1 MCLLDAVRALDELA
15 IGHRPDRATLLSGAL
30 ALNTIIHRGQVDRDI
45 RDAAAGLE
53 SMATGGC
60 LELDAIGRQRAAV
73 LALAVRR
80 LAVSSDAGRTTTEPD
95 HDLSSLRQDAG
106 AASLNT
112 VALSLRLTMDQAW
125 ALAQFLKRVGL
136 DDYRS
141 LAVDQDEAWLMLDA
155 GERVRSALR
164 EVGIA
169 PR

>member
-15 IGHRPDRATLLSGAL
+15 TGHQPDRATLLSGAL
-30 ALNTIIHRGQVDRDI
+30 ALNTIIHRGQADRDI

-60 LELDAIGRQRAAV
+60 LELDATGRQRATV

-80 LAVSSDAGRTTTEPD
+80 LAASSETGRGTTEPGD
-95 HDLSSLRQDAG
+95 GLSPVRQEAGEASVNAVDLS
-106 AASLNT
+106 
-112 VALSLRLTMDQAW
+112 LSLTMDQAW

-136 DDYRS
+136 GDYRP
-141 LAVDQDEAWLMLDA
+141 LAVDQEEAWLMLDA
-155 GERVRSALR
+155 GERVRNALR
-164 EVGIA
+164 EVGVA